1 MNLDHLSPRT
11 WGLLT
16 LAILPASGTVL
27 VLLVLLATHLVVRWL
42 A

>member
-1 MNLDHLSPRT
+1 MNLNRLSPRT

-27 VLLVLLATHLVVRWL
+27 VLLVLGITHAVVRWL

>member
-1 MNLDHLSPRT
+1 MKLPRIHP

-16 LAILPASGTVL
+16 LAILPASGTIT
-27 VLLVLLATHLVVRWL
+27 VLLVLFVAHLVARWV

>member
-1 MNLDHLSPRT
+1 MKLRIDP

-16 LAILPASGTVL
+16 LAILPASGTIT
-27 VLLVLLATHLVVRWL
+27 VLLVLFVTHLVVRCS

>member
-1 MNLDHLSPRT
+1 MNLNRLSPRT

-16 LAILPASGTVL
+16 LAILPASGTIT
-27 VLLVLLATHLVVRWL
+27 VLLVLFVAHLVARWV